1 MNLYQMLFLPQITK
15 YVNQLDL
22 VGLKF
27 SKLYSILKALFMI
40 TCAVCGYL
48 HVYDSDSSLCAV
60 EIVLFCPEIRL
71 WC

>member
-27 SKLYSILKALFMI
+27 SKLYSTLEALFAI

-48 HVYDSDSSLCAV
+48 HVSDLD
-60 EIVLFCPEIRL
+60 
-71 WC
+71 

>member
-27 SKLYSILKALFMI
+27 SKLHSILKALFVI

-48 HVYDSDSSLCAV
+48 HVSDSGSSLCAV
-60 EIVLFCPEIRL
+60 EICSVLP
-71 WC
+71 